1 MQLWDS
7 AWLNFF
13 VPDSSSE
20 SLQTVRRQ
28 NWRLLGSGMG
38 TKILCGLKL
47 SSSPFKFRD
56 IYKFLPA
63 AYSGM
68 VLHGEAFVVM
78 GSLVLWLGTR
88 TLATILF
95 TCNPEPGLL

>member
-1 MQLWDS
+1 MQLWDR

-20 SLQTVRRQ
+20 SLQTVPRQ

-38 TKILCGLKL
+38 TTILSGLKL
-47 SSSPFKFRD
+47 SSSPSKKFRD
-56 IYKFLPA
+56 TYKFLPA

-68 VLHGEAFVVM
+68 VLHGKALVVM

-88 TLATILF
+88 TLATI
-95 TCNPEPGLL
+95 